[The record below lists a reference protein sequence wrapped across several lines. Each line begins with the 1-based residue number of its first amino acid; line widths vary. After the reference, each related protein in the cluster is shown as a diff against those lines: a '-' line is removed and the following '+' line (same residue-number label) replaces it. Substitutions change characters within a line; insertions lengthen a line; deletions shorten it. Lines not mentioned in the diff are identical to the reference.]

1 MDKSAKKGQRGS
13 LDVGPPAE
21 TAWSF
26 HFEKTF
32 GRGGKNGGHDFVKGP
47 FPESPSLAGRP
58 SLLHAGF
65 QGVVVE
71 PESLRGPG
79 QTVLPGGFHRPGPE
93 PLGNPGAGPLLPP
106 PCLEITAHTGKRRGK
121 G

>member
-13 LDVGPPAE
+13 LDVGLAAE

-47 FPESPSLAGRP
+47 FPQAGPLRGRGG
-58 SLLHAGF
+58 LLHPAL

-71 PESLRGPG
+71 PQNLRGPG
-79 QTVLPGGFHRPGPE
+79 QAVLPGGSHGPGPE
-93 PLGNPGAGPLLPP
+93 PFGNPGAGPLLPSP
-106 PCLEITAHTGKRRGK
+106 RLEITAHTGKRRGK